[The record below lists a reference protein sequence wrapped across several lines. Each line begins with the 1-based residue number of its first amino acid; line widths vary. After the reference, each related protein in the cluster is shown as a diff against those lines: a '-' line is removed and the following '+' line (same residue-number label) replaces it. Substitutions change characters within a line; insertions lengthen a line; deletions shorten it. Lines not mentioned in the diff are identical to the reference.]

1 MEIFKNSD
9 WIWHNNNFGENEY
22 GEFCDAFEW
31 ENEKAVLNI
40 SVCGDYTVFING
52 EYASSNQY
60 QDFEHYKVYDKIDIT
75 NMLKKGKNTICI
87 LVWYWGRSGMR
98 HFTPKP
104 GLIYE
109 IANNGNVL
117 SKSTADTPS
126 RKSIAYK
133 SGDDIHKISSQ
144 FGYSFKYDANKE
156 DLWLFGEN
164 NGFSKSYVI
173 QPKKEFFERPN
184 KKLVLNDKVIGKITK
199 ADKTY
204 IVDFGKEYVGFCTF
218 SLSSDM
224 AQNINVAFGELL
236 ENGHVKRKIGP
247 RDFSFDY
254 ASKKGKNEFTNY
266 MLRLACRYI
275 EIEYEHDIEIDFVAI
290 IPTVYPVSDGVMPNL
305 CKEDEK
311 IYGICLETLKLCML
325 EHYVDCP
332 WREQGLYAF
341 DSRNQMLTGY
351 YAFED
356 KNLDYARSNLVL
368 MSKDKRED
376 NLLSIC
382 FPSGSVLAIPSF
394 SLFYIVAVKEYIEQ
408 SHDLSLA
415 REVFDKLKSIL
426 TAFKNNIK
434 DGLITLFKGDYWNF
448 YDWSLYASG
457 RNLDGDKQTDFMINA
472 IFVMAVNAFSFI
484 CDKLATENEFEE
496 VAKEIKENAKKRFLN
511 EETGLFF
518 IADKEEN
525 PTELANSFAIVSGIT
540 DDKNII
546 EKLAK
551 GELEPCSLSMKTFK
565 YDALI
570 KSDKNKYKEN
580 ILDEIRKTYKKML
593 DFGSTTVWE
602 TIEGD
607 KAFSNAGSLCHGWS
621 AIPIYYFNI
630 LK

>member
-1 MEIFKNSD
+1 
-9 WIWHNNNFGENEY
+9 
-22 GEFCDAFEW
+22 
-31 ENEKAVLNI
+31 
-40 SVCGDYTVFING
+40 
-52 EYASSNQY
+52 
-60 QDFEHYKVYDKIDIT
+60 
-75 NMLKKGKNTICI
+75 
-87 LVWYWGRSGMR
+87 
-98 HFTPKP
+98 
-104 GLIYE
+104 
-109 IANNGNVL
+109 
-117 SKSTADTPS
+117 
-126 RKSIAYK
+126 
-133 SGDDIHKISSQ
+133 
-144 FGYSFKYDANKE
+144 
-156 DLWLFGEN
+156 
-164 NGFSKSYVI
+164 
-173 QPKKEFFERPN
+173 
-184 KKLVLNDKVIGKITK
+184 
-199 ADKTY
+199 
-204 IVDFGKEYVGFCTF
+204 
-218 SLSSDM
+218 
-224 AQNINVAFGELL
+224 
-236 ENGHVKRKIGP
+236 
-247 RDFSFDY
+247 
-254 ASKKGKNEFTNY
+254 
-266 MLRLACRYI
+266 
-275 EIEYEHDIEIDFVAI
+275 
-290 IPTVYPVSDGVMPNL
+290 MPNL

-356 KNLDYARSNLVL
+356 KNLVYARSNIVL

-394 SLFYIVAVKEYIEQ
+394 SLFYIIAVKEYIEQ